1 MPLESLWC
9 KCLSVVQI
17 SLNLS
22 NNRLTTL
29 PNDIGN
35 LCSLNEL
42 FLQYNCLTRLP
53 DSICDLSMLEELD
66 VKNNRLSE
74 LPGKLLQCKL
84 LQWNSIKRIQ
94 HKGHDFAVYS

>member
-1 MPLESLWC
+1 MSVTVPFEVMHICFFVCMPLESLWC

-53 DSICDLSMLEELD
+53 VSTS
-66 VKNNRLSE
+66 
-74 LPGKLLQCKL
+74 
-84 LQWNSIKRIQ
+84 
-94 HKGHDFAVYS
+94 